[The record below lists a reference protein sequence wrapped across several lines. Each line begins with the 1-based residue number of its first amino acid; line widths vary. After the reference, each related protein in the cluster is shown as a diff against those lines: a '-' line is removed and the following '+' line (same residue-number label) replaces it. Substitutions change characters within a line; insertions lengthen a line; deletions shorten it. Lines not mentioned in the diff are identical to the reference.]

1 MIKLDVKP
9 YCHNCD
15 GFSPVANTEKL
26 YTLANEPILRET
38 TVRCEHARKCEAM
51 YKHILKESSKNAE

>member
-1 MIKLDVKP
+1 MITLDVKP

-15 GFSPVANTEKL
+15 GFSPVANSFKTCDISEGILKT
-26 YTLANEPILRET
+26 TL
-38 TVRCEHARKCEAM
+38 VQCEHARKCEAM